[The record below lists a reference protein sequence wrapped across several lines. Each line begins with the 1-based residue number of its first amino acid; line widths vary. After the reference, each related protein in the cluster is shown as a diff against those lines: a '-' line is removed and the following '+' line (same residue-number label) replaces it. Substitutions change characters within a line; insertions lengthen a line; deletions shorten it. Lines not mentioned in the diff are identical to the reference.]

1 MMTGTLLD
9 RSAAFVR
16 AVLAMVE
23 EGAGMEPAI
32 AALVAAERR
41 HGVRILREEV
51 VGSLAS
57 VWVPVR
63 TPRPSLREF
72 RALMARH
79 PCAQGGRGDE
89 ASYTAFE
96 ALRAGVYGY
105 GDDAQTPD
113 GPLFGLLTETSLLL
127 GGTDFSND
135 HWVEFPGGALGS
147 WTQRAWGDLLCRWAR
162 SGSRAWRAEEAALWQ
177 GDMGYAFFTFY
188 LYTAVPEYD
197 AWCSAALAVIR
208 EKCERQ
214 LED

>member
-1 MMTGTLLD
+1 MTGTLLD

-23 EGAGMEPAI
+23 EGASMEPAI

-57 VWVPVR
+57 VWVPVEAS
-63 TPRPSLREF
+63 RPTLREL

-89 ASYTAFE
+89 ASFTAFE
-96 ALRAGVYGY
+96 QLRAGVYRD
-105 GDDAQTPD
+105 GDDADTPD

-127 GGTDFSND
+127 GGTEFSGD
-135 HWVEFPGGALGS
+135 HWIEFPGGAIGS
-147 WTQRAWGDLLCRWAR
+147 WTQRAWGGLLCRWAR
-162 SGSRAWRAEEAALWQ
+162 SGSRAWRAGEAAQWQ

-188 LYTAVPEYD
+188 LDAAVPGYD
-197 AWCSAALAVIR
+197 AWCEAALAVIR

-214 LED
+214 LDDR